1 MKCIHSLSSYLLKTY
16 YVPSSLLGARDR
28 PVNRTKEMS
37 ASHEVDIVVV
47 GDRQRTKYMQVT
59 AHVGK

>member
-1 MKCIHSLSSYLLKTY
+1 MKCIHSFGSYLLKTC

-28 PVNRTKEMS
+28 PVNRTQEMS

-47 GDRQRTKYMQVT
+47 GDRPCTKYAQVT